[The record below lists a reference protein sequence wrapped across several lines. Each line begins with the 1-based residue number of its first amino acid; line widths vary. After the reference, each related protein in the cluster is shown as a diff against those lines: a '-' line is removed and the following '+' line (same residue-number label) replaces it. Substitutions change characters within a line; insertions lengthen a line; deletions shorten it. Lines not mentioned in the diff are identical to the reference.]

1 MAGTTPQPPSLDEPP
16 PSLRKPSQA
25 YVDSYIARRGDAR
38 TPGAVT
44 PASDALGG
52 GARPGRH
59 APRIFYK
66 LETSCPAHYY
76 PKLHASS
83 SSIRTMRVLLL
94 VLCVVQLVIAFAIL
108 YATAVTGY
116 LHDPFHEVFT
126 EGVASLCAFAACA
139 GFVGVCA
146 SSRPM
151 LLFLYINQL
160 WSLSNVSTFAV
171 IYLTTDEQSATAC
184 HLFATGE
191 LSRQQLEDRGLD
203 CAAAAAAGRLL
214 GAGLLFLIVELWSL
228 CFLCKIYSEM
238 LMDAENDEADAALV
252 DFVWKRRGETWAKL
266 EKFEDVVQ
274 RQFEELR
281 MSLVAHAHHAQKLTD
296 NSTPQPASPR

>member
-1 MAGTTPQPPSLDEPP
+1 
-16 PSLRKPSQA
+16 
-25 YVDSYIARRGDAR
+25 
-38 TPGAVT
+38 
-44 PASDALGG
+44 
-52 GARPGRH
+52 
-59 APRIFYK
+59 
-66 LETSCPAHYY
+66 
-76 PKLHASS
+76 
-83 SSIRTMRVLLL
+83 MRVLLL

-191 LSRQQLEDRGLD
+191 LSRQQVRLPTSRTRARARTHDDASRSIHPGGHACPSLARRSLKIAVSTARPPPLRAGCSARVCSFSSLSCGR
-203 CAAAAAAGRLL
+203 CA
-214 GAGLLFLIVELWSL
+214 S
-228 CFLCKIYSEM
+228 
-238 LMDAENDEADAALV
+238 
-252 DFVWKRRGETWAKL
+252 FVRSTRRC
-266 EKFEDVVQ
+266 
-274 RQFEELR
+274 
-281 MSLVAHAHHAQKLTD
+281 
-296 NSTPQPASPR
+296 